1 MSADRA
7 LERARRGV
15 VRGLQVVRSPASIDL
30 SCVESRNR
38 SIVGAMPSNIER
50 NLMVGLLAAG
60 LACGCAPVNARVVE
74 RVTARGEVVKT
85 EVSRH
90 PQSDLTRATA
100 CLCEDRLSI
109 LAVSVMACSRSE
121 RHRVAIERD
130 VIRDAPA
137 AKYEALAAGL
147 LVAAGS
153 LLAWRSHPGC
163 DDSNPPSCSG
173 SDAVFSVSLGA
184 VAAGS
189 GLGVAAAIDTLRAR
203 DSKETVQGIQ
213 QMDRLEWCGEAP
225 AARRAVTVL
234 DPASGRTL
242 TGETD
247 AHGVAEFKTPSS
259 WGSQAPLHLL
269 VSVDGAR
276 ALPISVRG
284 CCCVASAR

>member
-1 MSADRA
+1 MSLA
-7 LERARRGV
+7 
-15 VRGLQVVRSPASIDL
+15 
-30 SCVESRNR
+30 R
-38 SIVGAMPSNIER
+38 SIVGPMTSNAER
-50 NLMVGLLAAG
+50 SLIVGLLAAG
-60 LACGCAPVNARVVE
+60 LAFGCAPVNVHVAE
-74 RVTARGEVVKT
+74 RVTARGEVVKA
-85 EVSRH
+85 ESSRY

-100 CLCEDRLSI
+100 CLCGDRLSI

-121 RHRVAIERD
+121 QQRVALERD
-130 VIRDAPA
+130 VIREAPA

-163 DDSNPPSCSG
+163 DDSDPPNCSG

-184 VAAGS
+184 IAAGS

-203 DSKETVQGIQ
+203 DSRESVQGIQ
-213 QMDRLEWCGEAP
+213 QLERLEWCGEAP
-225 AARRAVTVL
+225 AARRSVTVL

-242 TGETD
+242 TGESD
-247 AHGVAEFKTPSS
+247 GHGVAEFKAPSS
-259 WGSQAPLHLL
+259 WGRPGPPHLR

-276 ALPISVRG
+276 ALPISVRE